1 MNNLKTISLGEF
13 RAHPP
18 IPRHYVE
25 IEFDGDPIRLH
36 SQELYQSADGHLP
49 VDETIFAVDD
59 NVHCY

>member
-36 SQELYQSADGHLP
+36 SQ
-49 VDETIFAVDD
+49 
-59 NVHCY
+59 